1 MEWKSFVDEKP
12 EIGNWVFI
20 CSYFDRYNIDVN
32 LTQSYRIPT
41 VGGTGGKL
49 ATHWM
54 YIPEPP
60 KPKRTYP
67 APKAGTIVT
76 EENLNEFIEK
86 YSFWL
91 VLQGIDDGYYLS
103 RYDGEDVEAY
113 VEAYELQR
121 GNNLPYQVK
130 RVEDTNEIKWKQ
142 EEL

>member
-1 MEWKSFVDEKP
+1 MEWKSFEEKKP
-12 EIGNWVFI
+12 EIGSWVFI
-20 CSYFDRYNIDVN
+20 CTYFDRYNIDVN
-32 LTQSYRIPT
+32 LTQSHRIPT

-54 YIPEPP
+54 SIPEPP

-86 YSFWL
+86 YSLWL
-91 VLQGIDDGYYLS
+91 VLQGISDGHYLS
-103 RYDGEDVEAY
+103 DCNRVRVTAH
-113 VEAYELQR
+113 ELR
-121 GNNLPYQVK
+121 MGNNLPYQVN
-130 RVEDTNEIKWKQ
+130 RVKDTDEIIWNQ

>member
-12 EIGNWVFI
+12 EIGSWVFI

-32 LTQSYRIPT
+32 LTQSHRIPT
-41 VGGTGGKL
+41 VGGTEGKL

-54 YIPEPP
+54 SIPEPP

-67 APKAGTIVT
+67 APKAGTIIT
-76 EENLNEFIEK
+76 EENFYEFIEK

-91 VLQGIDDGYYLS
+91 VLQGIGEGYYLS
-103 RYDGEDVEAY
+103 NYNGNFVS
-113 VEAYELQR
+113 VFQLQR
-121 GNNLPYQVK
+121 GNNLPYQVN
-130 RVEDTNEIKWKQ
+130 RVEDTNEIIWKQ

>member
-1 MEWKSFVDEKP
+1 MEWKSFLDEKP
-12 EIGNWVFI
+12 EIGSWVFI
-20 CSYFDRYNIDVN
+20 CTYFDRYNINVN
-32 LTQSYRIPT
+32 LTKPYGIPT

-54 YIPEPP
+54 SIPEPP

-91 VLQGIDDGYYLS
+91 VLQGAKNWYYLRS
-103 RYDGEDVEAY
+103 YNDVSIS
-113 VEAYELQR
+113 VDELR
-121 GNNLPYQVK
+121 CGNRLPYLVK
-130 RVEDTNEIKWKQ
+130 HVVDTDEITWRQ